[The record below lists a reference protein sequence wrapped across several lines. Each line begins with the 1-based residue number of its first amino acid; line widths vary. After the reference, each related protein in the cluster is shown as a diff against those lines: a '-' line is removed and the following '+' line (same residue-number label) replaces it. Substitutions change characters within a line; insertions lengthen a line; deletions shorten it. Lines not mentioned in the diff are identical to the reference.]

1 MFLYLVQHAE
11 AMSEIEDVSRSL
23 SKNGIADIKKVAEF
37 AAGLNIDVNQIFH
50 SGKMRALQTAQI
62 LEERITAYMGIE
74 KADGLAPMDDPDL
87 WFTTLSDMND
97 EVMVVGHMP
106 HLARLAS
113 LLLCGNKD
121 KKVVNFEMG
130 CIACLQR
137 EDNYNWLVKWMIKP
151 GMIK

>member
-11 AMSEIEDVSRSL
+11 AMSEIEDMSRSL
-23 SKNGIADIKKVAEF
+23 SKKGIADIKKAAEF
-37 AAGLNIDVNQIFH
+37 AAGLHIEVNKIFH

-62 LEERITAYMGIE
+62 LEERITVYMGIE
-74 KADGLAPMDDPDL
+74 KADGLAPMDNPDL
-87 WFTTLSDMND
+87 WFAALSEMNED
-97 EVMVVGHMP
+97 VMVVSHMP
-106 HLARLAS
+106 YLAGLAS

-137 EDNYNWLVKWMIKP
+137 ADNYNWSVDWLIKP
-151 GMIK
+151 GMIN